1 MTVLLKVDYALH
13 QIVMI
18 CETAETTD
26 VSAARVAIE
35 DINAI
40 AIDARAALLG
50 KAGLTPRQAICKQAI
65 ADYTERHGYAPTMND
80 LAALM
85 GLASKGYVCRVI
97 KLLVER
103 GHVRHLSG
111 KARSLEVL

>member
-1 MTVLLKVDYALH
+1 MTILRKIEVALRNILLICAEFETIDDSLSAVRGIETIANVALA
-13 QIVMI
+13 QLDGQV
-18 CETAETTD
+18 
-26 VSAARVAIE
+26 
-35 DINAI
+35 
-40 AIDARAALLG
+40 
-50 KAGLTPRQAICKQAI
+50 GLTPRQAICKQAI
-65 ADYTERHGYAPTMND
+65 ADYTEQHGYAPTMND

-85 GLASKGYVCRVI
+85 GLASRGYVCRIV